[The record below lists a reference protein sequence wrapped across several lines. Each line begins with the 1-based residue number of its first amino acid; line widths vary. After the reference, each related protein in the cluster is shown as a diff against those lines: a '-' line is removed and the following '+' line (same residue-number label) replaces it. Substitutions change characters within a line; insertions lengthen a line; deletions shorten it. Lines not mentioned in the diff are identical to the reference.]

1 MQSILLRV
9 GVIGAIIIGAIV
21 LRPFLSGNAGNLQ
34 VGDCFD
40 EPATTEET
48 IDDVQHRPCTDPHDA
63 EVVFVGDYTPD
74 SETYPTDEEFQTFF
88 ESTCTGAFNSFTGLD
103 FITDTT
109 YDMSAYTP
117 TVEGWTDDDDRK
129 VICYAI
135 RLDGAQLTSSIK
147 KP

>member
-9 GVIGAIIIGAIV
+9 GIIAAIVIGAII

-40 EPATTEET
+40 EPAGVEDTV
-48 IDDVQHRPCTDPHDA
+48 DDVQHRPCTDPHGA

-74 SETYPTDEEFQTFF
+74 SATYPTDEQFLAFFQT
-88 ESTCTGAFNSFTGLD
+88 TCTAAFNTYTGLD
-103 FITDTT
+103 FATDPT

-117 TVEGWTDDDDRK
+117 TTAGWSDDNDRK
-129 VICYAI
+129 VICFAI
-135 RLDGAQLTSSIK
+135 RLDGAQMTSSIK

>member
-9 GVIGAIIIGAIV
+9 GVIGAIIIGAII

-63 EVVFVGDYTPD
+63 EVVFVGNYTPD
-74 SETYPTDEEFQTFF
+74 SETYPSDEQFRTFF
-88 ESTCTGAFNSFTGLD
+88 EATCTSAFNTFTGLD

-117 TVEGWTDDDDRK
+117 TFEGWNDDDDRK
-129 VICYAI
+129 VICYAV
-135 RLDGAQLTSSIK
+135 RLDGAQMTTSIK

>member
-9 GVIGAIIIGAIV
+9 GVIGAIIIGALV

-40 EPATTEET
+40 EPAGVEET
-48 IDDVQHRPCTDPHDA
+48 IDDVQHRPCTDPHGA
-63 EVVFVGDYTPD
+63 EVVFVGNYTPD
-74 SETYPTDEEFQTFF
+74 SDTYPSNEQFRTFF
-88 ESTCTGAFNSFTGLD
+88 EGSCTAAFNSYTGLD

-117 TVEGWTDDDDRK
+117 TIEGWNDDDDRK

-135 RLDGAQLTSSIK
+135 RLDGAQMSASIK
-147 KP
+147 KA